1 MSKIEIFILILA
13 SCIPLFSFLI
23 VFKPKLKN
31 IFKKKDKTKKD
42 KIVEEV
48 KPEEKPEEKIV
59 EQKPKEKTLRDEIQ
73 NTFVKNDFKDF
84 MEIKK
89 DSIKFPEMKLNSPD
103 FITSDYETYLKKP
116 EKTIAEQIKSLS
128 PELKALIVAGV
139 LDKKDIDNI

>member
-13 SCIPLFSFLI
+13 SCIPLFSFFI
-23 VFKPKLKN
+23 VFKPKWKN

-48 KPEEKPEEKIV
+48 KPEEKVEK
-59 EQKPKEKTLRDEIQ
+59 QKPEEKTLRDEIQ